1 MARTDEDVR
10 KEVWSHFKDMQVV
23 FLATVE
29 GDLPKVR
36 PVTLLHLDRKMWVTT
51 GSGDNKVRQ
60 IKANSNI
67 EFCLLVKTD
76 ENSGYVRCV
85 AEAEIVS
92 DAATRTMIADNT
104 PFFKEF
110 WKTADDPGFT
120 LLRIHPKEI
129 EYLRPGIL
137 KAERFSLV

>member
-1 MARTDEDVR
+1 MAHIEEDIR

-29 GDLPKVR
+29 GGFPKVR
-36 PVTLLHLDRKMWVTT
+36 PVTLLHLDKKMWITT
-51 GSGDNKVRQ
+51 GTKDNKVRQ

-67 EFCLLVKTD
+67 EFCLLLKTD

-92 DAATRTMIADNT
+92 DGATRAMVAENT

-110 WKTADDPGFT
+110 WQTADDPGFT

-129 EYLRPGIL
+129 EYLRPGTM
-137 KAERFSLV
+137 KSERFSIV